1 MSRSFSS
8 ISPVGTVLVV
18 DDESS
23 VRAVTEAILKTNGA
37 DVHSAESGPDAVVIA
52 EAFYEGGGRYT
63 AVILDLTM
71 PGGPSGFETLERLH
85 EMDPHLPVIACSGYF
100 QEDAR
105 DLCRAI
111 GFAEILSKPFTPDV
125 LSSVI
130 RRVLASGNESSVVGA
145 SGKDVAESLS

>member
-1 MSRSFSS
+1 MNRSFSS
-8 ISPVGTVLVV
+8 TYPVGTVLVV
-18 DDESS
+18 DDENA
-23 VRAVTEAILKTNGA
+23 VRVVTEAILKTNGV
-37 DVHSAESGPDAVVIA
+37 DVHSAESGPDAVVVA
-52 EAFYEGGGRYT
+52 EAFYESGGRYS

-85 EMDPHLPVIACSGYF
+85 QVDAHLPVIACSGYF

-111 GFAEILSKPFTPDV
+111 GFADILAKPFTPDV

-130 RRVLASGNESSVVGA
+130 RRVLASGSESAIAG
-145 SGKDVAESLS
+145 GKGVAESLS